1 MNEIESIK
9 VTLKMMEGFKILFEH
24 FGGFYINDQMIGF
37 NQKGEVK
44 VWINSNFAL
53 NSVEFSPNLG
63 NKVVSQADMVNQI
76 FSLV

>member
-1 MNEIESIK
+1 
-9 VTLKMMEGFKILFEH
+9 
-24 FGGFYINDQMIGF
+24 MIGF